1 MREKASKSEG
11 TAGRAEVGAHGKSGS
26 GNRER
31 AGEGQAGG
39 PPRKQ
44 KMVKG
49 FEKNSGCDARLSP
62 AEMGKPA
69 SLQAAIQS
77 KGKERGI
84 IPPALPMPIASF
96 HI

>member
-11 TAGRAEVGAHGKSGS
+11 MAGKAEVGARGKSGN
-26 GNRER
+26 GNRKQT
-31 AGEGQAGG
+31 GEGQAGE
-39 PPRKQ
+39 PPGKQ
-44 KMVKG
+44 KLLKV
-49 FEKNSGCDARLSP
+49 FEKNSGCDAGLSL
-62 AEMGKPA
+62 AEVGKPA

>member
-1 MREKASKSEG
+1 MREKASKSEE
-11 TAGRAEVGAHGKSGS
+11 TAGRAEVNARGKSGS
-26 GNRER
+26 GNWKR

-39 PPRKQ
+39 PPGKQ
-44 KMVKG
+44 KLLKV
-49 FEKNSGCDARLSP
+49 FEKNSGCDAGLSP
-62 AEMGKPA
+62 AELGKPA
-69 SLQAAIQS
+69 SLQAAIHS